1 MKTIIFVML
10 FAFCIFQGISNAG
23 GVKEARKIVVNPDA
37 AKLMEEAAPPCRMC
51 RKSGFATVR
60 TTSDDI
66 DKILKAK
73 EIVRASVNF
82 PDSLVFHEFSTKVS
96 GNTVTLKFSCKN
108 AFGVS
113 ETHTKDIKVN

>member
-1 MKTIIFVML
+1 
-10 FAFCIFQGISNAG
+10 
-23 GVKEARKIVVNPDA
+23 
-37 AKLMEEAAPPCRMC
+37 MC